1 MSASPTHDD
10 RARGDSWTVIGAGS
24 ALPRAGFGP
33 SGHALR
39 LAALDGVTLF
49 DCGPG
54 TVRALDAAGIALVDV
69 RRVVIT
75 HFHVDHCADLAALAF
90 ARRNPTVP
98 SPPLEVLAPP
108 AIDGVLDG
116 LRAAFGK
123 HATFADTTVRHL
135 VHGVEHGVEHGDGRG
150 DAGIALGPEDAGVR
164 LRWTPNG
171 HTKDAVSVAVDVAGA
186 PLVAYT
192 GDTGPDPRVA
202 RLAAGARLF
211 VAECSFPDGAGSAAH
226 LTPRTAG
233 HLAREAGA
241 ARLLLTHFYPM
252 LEPADARA
260 AAAEVFDGPIE
271 TARDG
276 SLHRP

>member
-1 MSASPTHDD
+1 MSAGTTTSRSGGAADAT
-10 RARGDSWTVIGAGS
+10 WTVIGAGS

-39 LAALDGVTLF
+39 LPQLDGVTLF

-54 TVRALDAAGIALVDV
+54 TVRALAAAGVALVDV
-69 RRVVIT
+69 RRVVVT

-90 ARRNPTVP
+90 ARRNPTIP
-98 SPPLEVLAPP
+98 SPPLEILAPP

-123 HATFADTTVRHL
+123 HATFADTSVRHL
-135 VHGVEHGVEHGDGRG
+135 VHGVDHGGRCG
-150 DAGIALGPEDAGVR
+150 DAGLALGPEGAGVR

-202 RLAAGARLF
+202 RLATGARLF
-211 VAECSFPDGAGSAAH
+211 VAECSFPDDAGSAAH

-233 HLAREAGA
+233 DLAREAGA

-252 LEPADARA
+252 LDPTDARA
-260 AAAEVFDGPIE
+260 AAAKVFAGPIE

-276 SLHRP
+276 SVHRP